1 MIRKHL
7 EHLTIESLK
16 FFFNLDH
23 TFCSHLFITLLVLT
37 GMFKVVYEHT
47 IQFFHDGVLT
57 VKNDLQGIKSQIESY
72 KELLQQRI
80 A

>member
-23 TFCSHLFITLLVLT
+23 TFCSHLLLSALVIVGMSKVL
-37 GMFKVVYEHT
+37 YDQA
-47 IQFFHDGVLT
+47 IQIFHDGLLT
-57 VKNDLQGIKSQIESY
+57 VKNDLSTIKSQIDFY
-72 KELLQQRI
+72 KEQLHQRI

>member
-23 TFCSHLFITLLVLT
+23 TVCSHLFISALVFL
-37 GMFKVVYEHT
+37 GMFKLFFDHT
-47 IQFFHDGVLT
+47 RELFHDGLLT
-57 VKNDLQGIKSQIESY
+57 VKEDLRGIKSQIECY
-72 KELLQQRI
+72 REQLQQR
-80 A
+80 AM